1 MRPCAPH
8 GFFPLARGIPALPPR
23 ACRAEA
29 DRALTARDRSA
40 GSAFLGAGAGESR
53 GAQLDVASCSQPAA
67 SAGTHAAGVAGEP
80 EADANAR
87 RTSPPVAPVPAPLSL
102 VPLAASGTDGSS
114 PTPCVPVLT
123 TAVPRRSPPRAAR
136 PRQLADRRAA
146 AELTAAPTQAGSNMR
161 RTPEDI
167 RAKCASDV
175 PFPETLPNGPWLS
188 AESAKA
194 ELDAWCQNV
203 AVCGGGWGTSWINS
217 RQANSSRG
225 VQRVLG
231 CHLKTRHACKW
242 QLTLEETTAGWVVYS
257 LTDEHTHELTQSLAE
272 SNSYA
277 GMRAIPPDY
286 HDLVRVL
293 AAAGQSA
300 AAIFRVLESK
310 ASRDGVPVTFT
321 RQDVY
326 TFSGATTAEKVFD
339 ATGLLEKLNERHKV
353 QGLPFHFESDEE
365 GRLSRVFIVL
375 AGGLES
381 YAKCISFV
389 DDVEVNETTVQYDLT
404 VCCLA
409 LLCFVVH

>member
-1 MRPCAPH
+1 MR
-8 GFFPLARGIPALPPR
+8 
-23 ACRAEA
+23 
-29 DRALTARDRSA
+29 T
-40 GSAFLGAGAGESR
+40 
-53 GAQLDVASCSQPAA
+53 
-67 SAGTHAAGVAGEP
+67 
-80 EADANAR
+80 
-87 RTSPPVAPVPAPLSL
+87 
-102 VPLAASGTDGSS
+102 
-114 PTPCVPVLT
+114 
-123 TAVPRRSPPRAAR
+123 
-136 PRQLADRRAA
+136 
-146 AELTAAPTQAGSNMR
+146 
-161 RTPEDI
+161 
-167 RAKCASDV
+167 KCASDV

-231 CHLKTRHACKW
+231 CHLKTRHVCKW

-375 AGGLES
+375 CADGRS
-381 YAKCISFV
+381 YAKLERNISKKGRK
-389 DDVEVNETTVQYDLT
+389 DVAGKVERNISNRPASGAVPPPLPLRARRATEAYAPHNRCAACAAPLCSPGLLPWACGGPRSARARVRFRYSVAGTSRLNGAVRAAIGPSARFGASRLLLQ
-404 VCCLA
+404 LA
-409 LLCFVVH
+409 CR